1 MKAMI
6 LAAGEGR
13 RMRPLT
19 LTTPK
24 PLLQVGGRA
33 LLEHHLLN
41 LKASGF
47 THIVVNAA
55 YLGRQIIEFCGDGSQ
70 WGLSISVSLE
80 GAPLE
85 TAGGILNAMALLGDD
100 PFLVVNG
107 DVWMPYPFGDL
118 QDVKLTPAGA
128 HLVLVDNPAHNVSGD
143 FSLAQG
149 AVQPR
154 AENPLT
160 FSGVALY
167 DPAFFQGCVAGFRPL
182 KPLLDQAIERG
193 VVTGEQWLGAWQ
205 DVGTPERLASLD
217 AALQA
222 RQGN

>member
-118 QDVKLTPAGA
+118 KDVKLTPAGA

-149 AVQPR
+149 VVQPR

-167 DPAFFQGCVAGFRPL
+167 DPAFFQGCVPGFRPL
-182 KPLLDQAIERG
+182 KPLLDQAIDRG
-193 VVTGEQWLGAWQ
+193 VVTGEHWSGAWQ
-205 DVGTPERLASLD
+205 DVGTPERLATLD
-217 AALQA
+217 AALQTQQA
-222 RQGN
+222 N

>member
-1 MKAMI
+1 VKAMI

-47 THIVVNAA
+47 TQIVVNAA
-55 YLGRQIIEFCGDGSQ
+55 YFGRQIIEFCGDGSQ

-80 GAPLE
+80 DSPLE
-85 TAGGILNAMALLGDD
+85 TAGGILNAIPLLGDD

-118 QDVKLTPAGA
+118 KDVKLTPAGA
-128 HLVLVDNPAHNVSGD
+128 HLVLVNNPAHNVSGD
-143 FSLAQG
+143 FSLAKG
-149 AVQPR
+149 VVQPR
-154 AENPLT
+154 TENPLT

-167 DPAFFQGCVAGFRPL
+167 DPAFFQGSVSGFQPL
-182 KPLLDQAIERG
+182 KPLLDQAIDRG
-193 VVTGEQWLGAWQ
+193 VVTGEHWSGAWQ
-205 DVGTPERLASLD
+205 DVGTRERLATLD
-217 AALQA
+217 AALKPQQA
-222 RQGN
+222 N

>member
-47 THIVVNAA
+47 TQIVVNAA

-107 DVWMPYPFGDL
+107 DVWMPYPFGGL
-118 QDVKLTPAGA
+118 KDVKLTPAGA

-217 AALQA
+217 AALQD